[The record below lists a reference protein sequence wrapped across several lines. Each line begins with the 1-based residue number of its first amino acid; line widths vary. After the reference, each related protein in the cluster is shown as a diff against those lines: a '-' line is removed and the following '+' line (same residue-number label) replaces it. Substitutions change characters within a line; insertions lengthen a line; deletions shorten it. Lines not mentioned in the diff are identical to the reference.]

1 MRSMLSRLNGQQGQ
15 VIVMFVGIFT
25 IIAIVGVIVVDFGL
39 WFSERRAAQTDA
51 DLPALA
57 GARECMLELASGG
70 SYTAN
75 SVGAVNDF
83 FELNRVSNATL
94 EYVSPAC
101 EEDDQG
107 RLCVTVRVR
116 HDTETWFSSFYSPI
130 FDEVSDNIGAHATA
144 CAGAANA
151 PEKITPFETD
161 NNSAPCFNA
170 DETPNF
176 TTLCGLEFGAQAANP
191 RGLLDLET
199 KEGGPCSQASGSGD
213 IEDVIEWGAEGICII
228 DETPGS
234 CVEGLGGPWYE
245 CAATQTGNPK
255 KVLNGTAARI
265 GHEPLCDGPD
275 ANNID
280 DFGESVDLILDT
292 GDPATSLYQAK
303 DCDPDTAGNQASPR
317 LITIIV
323 FDEYPTDNNTGYSIV
338 AFASFYLAGCAVD
351 DDAAET
357 GAQCNND
364 LDDDDDGKVNDG
376 CTKKGGAETGVQC
389 DNNLDDDGD
398 GKINDGCPVVITEE
412 DLDPKCQQQ
421 SGGIGH
427 VVVFGKF
434 VRLVTSG
441 GGIGPVDPSSTT
453 FGIALVE

>member
-1 MRSMLSRLNGQQGQ
+1 MRRILSGLQQQRGQ
-15 VIVMFVGIFT
+15 VMVMFIGIFT
-25 IIAIVGVIVVDFGL
+25 VIAVVGVIVVDFGL
-39 WFSERRAAQTDA
+39 WFSERRGAQTDA

-57 GARECMLELASGG
+57 GARECMLRLASGDPNYG
-70 SYTAN
+70 DPE
-75 SVGAVNDF
+75 GAVDNWF
-83 FELNRVSNATL
+83 NLNNGGNASLVSVDASCPCVDVVVKHDSKTL
-94 EYVSPAC
+94 
-101 EEDDQG
+101 
-107 RLCVTVRVR
+107 
-116 HDTETWFSSFYSPI
+116 FSSFFAPV
-130 FDEVSDNIGAHATA
+130 FDGVAGNIGAHARA

-151 PEKITPFETD
+151 PEKVTPFETD

-176 TTLCGLEFGAQAANP
+176 TTLCGLEFGAQAENP
-191 RGLLDLET
+191 RGILDLET
-199 KEGGPCSQASGSGD
+199 KEDGPCSQASGSGD
-213 IEDVIEWGAEGICII
+213 PEGVIEWGAGGLCII

-234 CVEGLGGPWYE
+234 CVEGAKGPWYE
-245 CAATQTGNPK
+245 CAATQTGDAKN
-255 KVLNGTAARI
+255 VLDGTAARI

-317 LITIIV
+317 LIAIIV

-351 DDAAET
+351 DDGAET
-357 GAQCNND
+357 GEQCNNAF
-364 LDDDDDGKVNDG
+364 DDDDDGKINDG
-376 CTKKGGAETGVQC
+376 CKKQGGAAETGVQC
-389 DNNLDDDGD
+389 DNDLDDDSD
-398 GKINDGCPVVITEE
+398 GKFNDGCPVVITEE
-412 DLDPKCQQQ
+412 DLDPKGQPH
-421 SGGIGH
+421 GGAPPGRVI
-427 VVVFGKF
+427 VFGKF

-453 FGIALVE
+453 FGIALVDWEGGG